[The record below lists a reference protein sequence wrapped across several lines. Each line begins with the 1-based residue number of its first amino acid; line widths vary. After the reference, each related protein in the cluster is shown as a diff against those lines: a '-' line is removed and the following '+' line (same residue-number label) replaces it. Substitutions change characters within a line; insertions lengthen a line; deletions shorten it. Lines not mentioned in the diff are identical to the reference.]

1 MPARG
6 AGAAART
13 VWGTCIRRAATH
25 ATGEGHTHWHRV
37 WRGYTGPWGSRNPL
51 QKSSSHL
58 SPGKRCEATAQ
69 SALGWYRPSVGVP
82 ETFGGYSSDVKE
94 SATEPNRMQPAGCFP
109 SFFRRPGPR
118 GQFATP
124 KNAPNVPC
132 LPPSNERHHPAT
144 ARRHPVALVR
154 SRCRMQ
160 RQIGRF
166 SEATDGDGRG

>member
-1 MPARG
+1 
-6 AGAAART
+6 
-13 VWGTCIRRAATH
+13 
-25 ATGEGHTHWHRV
+25 
-37 WRGYTGPWGSRNPL
+37 
-51 QKSSSHL
+51 
-58 SPGKRCEATAQ
+58 
-69 SALGWYRPSVGVP
+69 
-82 ETFGGYSSDVKE
+82 
-94 SATEPNRMQPAGCFP
+94 MQPAGCFP

-166 SEATDGDGRG
+166 SEATLLMEMDVADLKSDGSAGRNQG

>member
-25 ATGEGHTHWHRV
+25 AMREGHTHWHRV
-37 WRGYTGPWGSRNPL
+37 WRGYMGPWGSRNPL

-82 ETFGGYSSDVKE
+82 ETFSGYRSSGVLRLTIFSSVSVQHLAPLAPRTTHFDPCYTFYLGRCSMLHVAPCAGDSTSEGTAGGLITS
-94 SATEPNRMQPAGCFP
+94 
-109 SFFRRPGPR
+109 
-118 GQFATP
+118 
-124 KNAPNVPC
+124 
-132 LPPSNERHHPAT
+132 
-144 ARRHPVALVR
+144 
-154 SRCRMQ
+154 
-160 RQIGRF
+160 
-166 SEATDGDGRG
+166 